1 MRQHAVLATALVCA
15 SWVAAGSAVGT
26 QYYVSSSGGSDDN
39 AGTSPSAAWATITK
53 LTDFGW
59 DPGFRPGDTIFL
71 DGTFTDYLWIQLDK
85 SFGSDEFP
93 LHITSLDPTNP
104 ATISVSGTDG
114 IFIYTFGVVPGG
126 GGVIVDHLI
135 IKGDGSLITKNGQ
148 TAAGVFIYHDAPGDV
163 GNFVFDS
170 LDVSGFSS
178 SGMETF
184 RYNQSGATGWITNVT
199 ITNSVFHENP
209 GYPNWPHPSG
219 SGIVLAGVKGGL
231 IQNTTAYKNGA
242 LNSSPGGGPVGIWT
256 YDADSIVIRNCT
268 SHDNLSLKND
278 GGGFDLDGGTTNSLI
293 DNVLSYNNYGPGL
306 YACSFG
312 DYNGS
317 IMNNYGWNE
326 NNTIRNSK
334 SLGDGYGRKFS
345 SLSVFPTQV
354 PLTNLLF
361 ENIVVTI
368 DDTPCAV
375 WGSDYSEHYAIWID
389 SNADSGNDPTTATF
403 NNITITCAGATKSVS
418 LACNSKNS
426 GPECVA
432 A

>member
-1 MRQHAVLATALVCA
+1 
-15 SWVAAGSAVGT
+15 
-26 QYYVSSSGGSDDN
+26 
-39 AGTSPSAAWATITK
+39 
-53 LTDFGW
+53 
-59 DPGFRPGDTIFL
+59 
-71 DGTFTDYLWIQLDK
+71 
-85 SFGSDEFP
+85 
-93 LHITSLDPTNP
+93 
-104 ATISVSGTDG
+104 
-114 IFIYTFGVVPGG
+114 
-126 GGVIVDHLI
+126 
-135 IKGDGSLITKNGQ
+135 
-148 TAAGVFIYHDAPGDV
+148 
-163 GNFVFDS
+163 
-170 LDVSGFSS
+170 
-178 SGMETF
+178 
-184 RYNQSGATGWITNVT
+184 
-199 ITNSVFHENP
+199 
-209 GYPNWPHPSG
+209 
-219 SGIVLAGVKGGL
+219 
-231 IQNTTAYKNGA
+231 
-242 LNSSPGGGPVGIWT
+242 
-256 YDADSIVIRNCT
+256 
-268 SHDNLSLKND
+268 
-278 GGGFDLDGGTTNSLI
+278 LI